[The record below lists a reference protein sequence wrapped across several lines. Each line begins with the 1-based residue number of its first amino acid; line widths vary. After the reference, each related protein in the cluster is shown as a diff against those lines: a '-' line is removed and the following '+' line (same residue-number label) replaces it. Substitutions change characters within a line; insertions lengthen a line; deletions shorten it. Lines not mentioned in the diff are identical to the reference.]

1 MLRSKRAGTE
11 SAHDFLR
18 YEYQP
23 LDAIFRPDTVA
34 VIGASETEG
43 SVGRTL
49 LWNLIT
55 NSFGGTVYPVNIKR
69 SSVLG
74 IKAYP
79 TIGDVPEQ
87 VDLAVIA
94 TPAHTVPGIIRECV
108 AAGVQGAIIISAG
121 FKERGPEGAALE
133 QEILATAR
141 EGNMRIIGPNCLG
154 VMSPVTGLNATF
166 ANAMAR
172 PGSVGFISQSGA
184 LCTAVLDWSFNEN
197 VGFSHFV
204 SIGSMLDVDWGD
216 LIYYMGNDTR
226 TESIVIYME
235 SIGDA
240 RSFMSA
246 AREVALTKPII
257 VIKPGRTEAAAKAAA
272 SHTGSLTGSDEVL
285 ESAFRRSG
293 VLRVERIDDL
303 FNMAEILSKQPRPE
317 GRRLMII
324 TNAGGPGV
332 LATDALITDGGE
344 LAKLSPQTMEAL
356 NELLPAHWSHNNPVD
371 ILGDADSDRYTNTLE
386 VLAND
391 PNSDGFLVI
400 LTPQAMTDPTQTAER
415 LRRYAKLRGKPL
427 LASWMGGADIAAGES
442 ILNQANIPTFP
453 YPDTAAR
460 MFNYMWRYE
469 RNLRSLYETPQPP
482 AETEDELAAH
492 ESVREMIAE
501 ARADGRTILTEYESK
516 RILAAYDVP
525 VVETVLAES
534 AEAAIEASNKIGYPV
549 VLKLNS
555 KTITHKT
562 DVGGVRLNIKDDD
575 QVREAFEAVSSAVAD
590 HAGAEHFQGV
600 TVQPM
605 VDLSESYEIII
616 GSSPDPQFGPVLL
629 FGTGGSL
636 VEVYR
641 DRALGLPPLNTT
653 LARRMMQRTRIYE
666 ALQGVRGRQPVDLD
680 ALEKLM
686 VRFSFLVAE
695 QRWISEIDINPLLA
709 SSEQLLALDARVV
722 LYPPDTSEEAL
733 PELAIR
739 PYPTQ
744 YIWDWETHDGTKL
757 RIRPIRPEDEPLMVK
772 FHEPLS
778 DQSVYMRYFRALNLD
793 QRTTHERLTR
803 ICFIDYDREMALVA
817 TRRNPQSGE
826 QEIIGVGRLSKF
838 YQGKEAEFALLI
850 SDQFQRQGL
859 GTELLR
865 RLLQIG
871 EDEGIQK
878 VMAYMLPEN
887 LGMKRIAEEL
897 GFSFEREDDLVRAEI
912 SLDSQHT

>member
-1 MLRSKRAGTE
+1 MLRSRKASTE

-23 LDAIFRPDTVA
+23 LDAIFRPETVA
-34 VIGASETEG
+34 VIGASEQPG

-74 IKAYP
+74 IRAYP
-79 TIGDVPEQ
+79 TIHDVPER
-87 VDLAVIA
+87 VELAVIA
-94 TPAHTVPGIIRECV
+94 TPAQTVPGIVRDCV
-108 AAGVQGAIIISAG
+108 DAGVGGAIIISAG
-121 FKERGPEGAALE
+121 FKERGPKGVALE
-133 QEILATAR
+133 EEILKTAR

-172 PGSVGFISQSGA
+172 PGNVGFISQSGA
-184 LCTAVLDWSFNEN
+184 LCTAVLDWSFHEN

-204 SIGSMLDVDWGD
+204 SIGSMLDVNWGD
-216 LIYYMGNDTR
+216 LIYYLGNDTR
-226 TESIVIYME
+226 TQSIVIYME

-303 FNMAEILSKQPRPE
+303 FNMAEILSKQPRPQ
-317 GRRLMII
+317 GQRLAII

-332 LATDALITDGGE
+332 LATDALIGDGGK
-344 LAKLSPQTMEAL
+344 LARLTPETMEGL
-356 NELLPAHWSHNNPVD
+356 NELLPAHWSHNNPID
-371 ILGDADSDRYTNTLE
+371 ILGDADSDRYINTLE
-386 VLAND
+386 IVAND
-391 PNSDGFLVI
+391 ETSDGFLII

-415 LRRYAKLRGKPL
+415 LRPYARLGAKPI
-427 LASWMGGADIAAGES
+427 LASWMGGADIAAGEA
-442 ILNQANIPTFP
+442 ILNQANIPTFT

-460 MFNYMWRYE
+460 MFNYMWRYD
-469 RNLRSLYETPQPP
+469 RNLRSLYETPHLP
-482 AETEDELAAH
+482 AETEDEMKAH
-492 ESVREMIAE
+492 KEVRRLIDE
-501 ARADGRTILTEYESK
+501 ARANGRTILTEYESK
-516 RILAAYDVP
+516 QILAAYGIP
-525 VVETVLAES
+525 VVNTVLAAS
-534 AEAAIEASNKIGYPV
+534 VKEAIDAANDIGYPV

-555 KTITHKT
+555 TTITHKT
-562 DVGGVRLNIKDDD
+562 DVGGVRLNIKNDA
-575 QVREAFEAVSSAVAD
+575 QVRDAFEGISSAVGD
-590 HAGAEHFQGV
+590 HSGKEHFQGV

-605 VDLSESYEIII
+605 VDLSEAYEIII

-666 ALQGVRGRQPVDLD
+666 ALQGVRGRSPVDLET
-680 ALEKLM
+680 LEKLM

-709 SSEQLLALDARVV
+709 SAEQLLALDGRVV
-722 LYPPDTSEEAL
+722 LYPAGTREEEL
-733 PELAIR
+733 PKLAIR

-744 YIWDWETHDGTKL
+744 YMWDWETEDGTAV
-757 RIRPIRPEDEPLMVK
+757 RIRPIRPEDEPLMVQ

-793 QRTTHERLTR
+793 QRTAHERLTR

-817 TRRNPQSGE
+817 TRRNAKSGE

-838 YQGKEAEFALLI
+838 YLGQEAEFALLI
-850 SDQFQRQGL
+850 SDKFQRQGL
-859 GTELLR
+859 GSELLR

-871 EDEGIQK
+871 RDEGVQK

-887 LGMKRIAEEL
+887 RGMKRIAEEL
-897 GFSFEREDDLVRAEI
+897 GFSFTREEELVRAEI
-912 SLDSQHT
+912 QLDGQVA